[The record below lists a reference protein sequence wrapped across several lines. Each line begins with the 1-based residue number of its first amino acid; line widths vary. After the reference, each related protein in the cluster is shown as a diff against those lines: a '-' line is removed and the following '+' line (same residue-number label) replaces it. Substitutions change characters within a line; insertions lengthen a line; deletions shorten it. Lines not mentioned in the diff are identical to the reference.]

1 MLGRVESDAIE
12 GTLHRTD
19 DVENF
24 SERSV
29 TSVQKQNGILERKK
43 IAEEIGEYSISEHDD
58 TKLICSSNLPPAS
71 TR

>member
-1 MLGRVESDAIE
+1 MNKTIQLKESFLCLLDVLGRVESDAIK

-29 TSVQKQNGILERKK
+29 ASVQKQNGILERKK
-43 IAEEIGEYSISEHDD
+43 
-58 TKLICSSNLPPAS
+58 
-71 TR
+71 